1 MFDLP
6 LDSER
11 LFEQDSHMRRTGV
24 RRRQRLLGSF
34 LAVVLAVLMVA
45 PVATALGRH
54 GSPAHG
60 GAPVRNERVYV
71 IRSGD
76 TVWSIAER
84 MTAGDPTPL
93 VDAIAARNGID
104 VGDIVPGQ
112 SIVIPHIA

>member
-11 LFEQDSHMRRTGV
+11 LFEQDVHMNRTDV
-24 RRRQRLLGSF
+24 RRRRLLGAF

-45 PVATALGRH
+45 PMATALGRH
-54 GSPAHG
+54 GSPAYTSS
-60 GAPVRNERVYV
+60 PVANELVYV
-71 IRSGD
+71 VRSGD

-84 MTAGDPTPL
+84 MTAGGDPTPL
-93 VDAIAARNGID
+93 VDAIAARNGMA

-112 SIVIPHIA
+112 SIVIPRIA

>member
-11 LFEQDSHMRRTGV
+11 LFEQDSRMNRTGV
-24 RRRQRLLGSF
+24 RRRRRLGSL
-34 LAVVLAVLMVA
+34 LAVVIAVLMAA
-45 PVATALGRH
+45 PVATALGRN
-54 GSPAHG
+54 GSPVHG
-60 GAPVRNERVYV
+60 GTSVRDELVYV
-71 IRSGD
+71 VRVGD

-84 MTAGDPTPL
+84 MTTGDPTPL

-112 SIVIPHIA
+112 SIAIPRVA

>member
-11 LFEQDSHMRRTGV
+11 LFEQDGGVNRTGV
-24 RRRQRLLGSF
+24 RRRRRLLGSF
-34 LAVVLAVLMVA
+34 LAVVLAVLMAA
-45 PVATALGRH
+45 PVAAALGRH
-54 GSPAHG
+54 GSPTHG
-60 GAPVRNERVYV
+60 IAPIGNERVYV

-84 MTAGDPTPL
+84 MTSGDPTPL

-112 SIVIPHIA
+112 AIVIPRIA

>member
-11 LFEQDSHMRRTGV
+11 LFEQDRRMSRTGV
-24 RRRQRLLGSF
+24 RGRRRLLGSF
-34 LAVVLAVLMVA
+34 LAVVLAMLMAA
-45 PVATALGRH
+45 PVATALGRR

-60 GAPVRNERVYV
+60 RAPVQSERVYV
-71 IRSGD
+71 VRSGD

-84 MTAGDPTPL
+84 ITPGDPTSL
-93 VDAIAARNGID
+93 VDAIAVRNGID

-112 SIVIPHIA
+112 SIVIPSIA

>member
-1 MFDLP
+1 M
-6 LDSER
+6 
-11 LFEQDSHMRRTGV
+11 
-24 RRRQRLLGSF
+24 
-34 LAVVLAVLMVA
+34 
-45 PVATALGRH
+45 
-54 GSPAHG
+54 
-60 GAPVRNERVYV
+60 YV

-112 SIVIPHIA
+112 SIVIPRIA